1 MKKIF
6 ILCVAAMMAVNMM
19 AEGHLKFKGVEIDG
33 QLGPFVAALQQQK
46 YTVIEQSADMAIL
59 AGTFNGQDALVGVYT
74 SAGSRMVYQVLVI
87 FSTQLEEWSKI
98 WASYTTY
105 KERLQKKYGEPITCI
120 EENRC
125 SYSQD
130 DPLFAIEQDQAEY
143 KTLFK
148 AEHGTVGLAIVKLPY
163 PMNVQVTMIYVDEK
177 NAALN
182 ESEVLEDL

>member
-6 ILCVAAMMAVNMM
+6 ILCLLAMMSLSTW

-33 QLGPFVAALQQQK
+33 QLRPFVAALQQQK
-46 YTVIEQSADMAIL
+46 YTVIEQSADLAIL
-59 AGTFNGQDALVGVYT
+59 AGTFNGQDAIIGVYT
-74 SAGSRMVYQVLVI
+74 SVASRTVYQVAVM
-87 FSTQLEEWSKI
+87 FSTQLEEWSHI
-98 WASYTTY
+98 WASYTTC
-105 KERLQKKYGEPITCI
+105 KERLQKKYGEPITCV

-148 AEHGTVGLAIVKLPY
+148 AEHGTVGLAIVKLPS

-177 NAALN
+177 NMALN